1 MFLDAPVMI
10 SGKSNYHFLNDRVCA
25 KIKKSDSEFDCV
37 SVNYPPPPP
46 PLNSLKLFTFA
57 RLLRNNRSVKQ
68 RCFSCV
74 HILVCCLKVKSIQ
87 FLFILV
93 RRSLVREE
101 LQPDLPRSFPALWG
115 AALLHVWQVH
125 DLRQNEQRYIE
136 GVYLAVR
143 RSHQDRGS
151 DHREVDTDQ
160 PPGWSLHSVF
170 ARHSTEAFFH

>member
-10 SGKSNYHFLNDRVCA
+10 SCNSNYHFMNGRVCA
-25 KIKKSDSEFDCV
+25 MIKEAIQSSIV
-37 SVNYPPPPP
+37 YLWTTPPP

-160 PPGWSLHSVF
+160 PPGRSLHSVF

>member
-1 MFLDAPVMI
+1 MLQSWYLVTVIITLWMVASALRSKKRF
-10 SGKSNYHFLNDRVCA
+10 RVRLC
-25 KIKKSDSEFDCV
+25 ICELP
-37 SVNYPPPPP
+37 PPPPP

-160 PPGWSLHSVF
+160 PPGRSLHSVF